1 METLLQADIFF
12 FITAVA
18 TVVLSI
24 LVGIAV
30 VYLIRILRN
39 VRDISDTAKREAD
52 ALASDVEELRS
63 NLKKNSGSFSSI
75 LSLISFVKKRRDKK
89 GR

>member
-1 METLLQADIFF
+1 METLLQANIFF

-39 VRDISDTAKREAD
+39 VRDISDTAEREVEL
-52 ALASDVEELRS
+52 LAKDVDDLRGDLR
-63 NLKKNSGSFSSI
+63 NRGRRLSGLF
-75 LSLISFVKKRRDKK
+75 SFVKKRKEKRHTK
-89 GR
+89 

>member
-1 METLLQADIFF
+1 MQADIFF

-24 LVGIAV
+24 LVGVAV

-39 VRDISDTAKREAD
+39 VRDISDTAKKEAD
-52 ALASDVEELRS
+52 LLAKDVNDLRGDLR
-63 NLKKNSGSFSSI
+63 NRGRRLSGLF
-75 LSLISFVKKRRDKK
+75 SFVKKRKDKRHK
-89 GR
+89 KS

>member
-1 METLLQADIFF
+1 
-12 FITAVA
+12 
-18 TVVLSI
+18 
-24 LVGIAV
+24 V

-39 VRDISDTAKREAD
+39 VRDISDTAKREAN

-63 NLKKNSGSFSSI
+63 NLKNKKGSFSSI
-75 LSLISFVKKRRDKK
+75 LSLINFVKKRRDKK

>member
-1 METLLQADIFF
+1 METLFQADIFF

-18 TVVLSI
+18 TVALSI

-39 VRDISDTAKREAD
+39 VRDISDTAKKEAD
-52 ALASDVEELRS
+52 LLAKDVDDLRGDLRS
-63 NLKKNSGSFSSI
+63 RGRRLSRLFSFA
-75 LSLISFVKKRRDKK
+75 KKRKNRNRK
-89 GR
+89 